1 MNLLPMHYYIAV
13 VQAQSISRAAAS
25 LFITQQTL
33 SAHIAALERELGVQ
47 LFTRRPAFRLT
58 WAGERFYHYCLQ
70 FQRLQ
75 TAMEAEFRDLALAGS
90 GQLRVGI
97 SQTRSLI
104 LMPPV
109 LARLRESHP
118 QLQVRLCEQTNEELI
133 QRLEKGELDVVVAD
147 VSEDRPEFCTRPY
160 YRESLLLAA
169 PQGMLSPEALD
180 ALRHSGDLSGLGAFP
195 FVMNTQNDIA
205 GRYGAVLLEKAG
217 VVPKVSVLSDSAE
230 TCLRLCR
237 DGFGLYLC
245 PDLYVDFFTAFRD
258 QLLCLPLP
266 LSYPIRIAWRN
277 GAYTKDG
284 IEAFLDA
291 CLHPQKPPVASPCD
305 FEYNRH
311 R

>member
-1 MNLLPMHYYIAV
+1 MNLLPMSYYIAV
-13 VQAQSISRAAAS
+13 VQAQSISRAAES

-33 SAHIAALERELGVQ
+33 SAHMAALEKELGVR

-75 TAMEAEFRDLALAGS
+75 TAMEEEFRDLAQTGS

-109 LARLRESHP
+109 LTRLRETHP
-118 QLQVRLCEQTNEELI
+118 RLQVRLSEQTNEGLI
-133 QRLEKGELDVVVAD
+133 QRLEKGELDAAVAD
-147 VSEDRPEFCTRPY
+147 VSQDRPEFCTRLY
-160 YRESLLLAA
+160 YQESLVLAA
-169 PQGMLSPEALD
+169 PRGMLSQETLER
-180 ALRHSGDLSGLGAFP
+180 LRRTGDLSSLGAYP

-205 GRYGAVLLEKAG
+205 GRYGSVLLEKAG

-237 DGFGLYLC
+237 DGLGLYLC
-245 PDLYVDFFTAFRD
+245 PDLYVNFFQDFRE

-266 LSYPIRIAWRN
+266 FSYPIRIAWRN
-277 GAYTKDG
+277 GAYAKAG
-284 IEAFLDA
+284 IEAFTEA
-291 CLHPQKPPVASPCD
+291 CLRLQEGQAAAKNHP
-305 FEYNRH
+305 
-311 R
+311 